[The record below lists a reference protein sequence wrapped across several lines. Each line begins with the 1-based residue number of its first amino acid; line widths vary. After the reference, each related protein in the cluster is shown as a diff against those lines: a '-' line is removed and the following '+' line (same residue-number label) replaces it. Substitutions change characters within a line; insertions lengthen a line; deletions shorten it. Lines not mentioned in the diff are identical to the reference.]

1 MVPSM
6 TSPLLGFLAS
16 AKRTFTLGD
25 ALGTLYILSQSIP
38 SLVVPLLWLPFV

>member
-1 MVPSM
+1 MLPSM

-25 ALGTLYILSQSIP
+25 ALGTPYTLSQSIP
-38 SLVVPLLWLPFV
+38 SPVVPLLGLASV